1 MDKMNLALTMR
12 ETADK
17 TNADREQTSKNMAEQ
32 WVDAV
37 LLPSVKRSAENGEYY
52 TTARVPNN
60 VHYEYAT
67 AYLTSMGFI
76 IERMRDRYTH
86 IKW

>member
-1 MDKMNLALTMR
+1 MDEMNLSLTMR

-37 LLPSVKRSAENGEYY
+37 LLPSVKRAAENGEYY
-52 TTARVPNN
+52 TTVRVPNN
-60 VHYEYAT
+60 IHYEYAT
-67 AYLTSMGFI
+67 AHLISMGFTL
-76 IERMRDRYTH
+76 ERMRDRYTR
-86 IKW
+86 INW